1 MGLKEPDTTEQLHF
15 HFSLS
20 CIGEGNGNP
29 LQCYCLEN
37 PRDSGA
43 WWAAVYGVAQSQTRL
58 SNLAAAAAADCEYSV
73 FQNEFIRYLVTTY
86 CVSDTGLG
94 TKHKA
99 RNIIEHISWWL
110 SSKESTCNAGDTGDL
125 ISISGNGNPLQYSC
139 LKIPWQ
145 EEPDGRGSQRARHS

>member
-1 MGLKEPDTTEQLHF
+1 MEKTMGTHSSVLAWRIPGTAEPGGLPSMGSHRVGHDW
-15 HFSLS
+15 S
-20 CIGEGNGNP
+20 
-29 LQCYCLEN
+29 
-37 PRDSGA
+37 D
-43 WWAAVYGVAQSQTRL
+43 
-58 SNLAAAAAADCEYSV
+58 LAAAAAADCEYSV

-125 ISISGNGNPLQYSC
+125 SSISGNGNPLQYSC

-145 EEPDGRGSQRARHS
+145 EEPDGRGSQRARHSWARKAH